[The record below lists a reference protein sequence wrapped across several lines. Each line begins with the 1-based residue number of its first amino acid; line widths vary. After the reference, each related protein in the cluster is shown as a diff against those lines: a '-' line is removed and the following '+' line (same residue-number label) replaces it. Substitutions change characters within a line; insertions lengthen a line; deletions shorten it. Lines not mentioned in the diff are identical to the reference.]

1 MSFDIYI
8 SALSGG
14 KITTIKRSIV
24 TDAFA
29 ELIGIVDRVG
39 WQLILPDWGL
49 CSGHF
54 YIDDSLDVDS
64 FSINR
69 PPLVPV
75 FAAALYTV
83 MRQTP
88 TVLMWPG
95 IGPDP
100 RCCVAD
106 PAVIK
111 EMPPDMIEALGM
123 PTVVHSGEEII
134 DCISRSA

>member
-1 MSFDIYI
+1 MSFGIYV

-14 KITTIKRSIV
+14 KLTTIKRSIAA
-24 TDAFA
+24 DAFA
-29 ELIGIVDRVG
+29 DFIGIVDQYG
-39 WQLILPDWGL
+39 WQLTLPGWGL
-49 CSGHF
+49 CHGRF
-54 YIDDSLDVDS
+54 YIRDSPDIEG

-75 FAAALYTV
+75 FMDALYTV

-88 TVLMWPG
+88 TVLMWPAL
-95 IGPDP
+95 GPDP

-123 PTVVHSGEEII
+123 PTLVHSGQEII
-134 DCISRSA
+134 ACISRNA

>member
-1 MSFDIYI
+1 MSFSIYV

-14 KITTIKRSIV
+14 KLTTIKRSIV

-29 ELIGIVDRVG
+29 DLIGIVDYCG
-39 WQLILPDWGL
+39 WQLTLPDWGL

-54 YIDDSLDVDS
+54 YIEDLPEIQG

-69 PPLVPV
+69 PPLAPV
-75 FAAALYTV
+75 FADALYTV
-83 MRQTP
+83 MHQTP
-88 TVLMWPG
+88 TVLMWPDN
-95 IGPDP
+95 GPDP
-100 RCCVAD
+100 CCCVAN
-106 PAVIK
+106 PAVIR

-134 DCISRSA
+134 ACII